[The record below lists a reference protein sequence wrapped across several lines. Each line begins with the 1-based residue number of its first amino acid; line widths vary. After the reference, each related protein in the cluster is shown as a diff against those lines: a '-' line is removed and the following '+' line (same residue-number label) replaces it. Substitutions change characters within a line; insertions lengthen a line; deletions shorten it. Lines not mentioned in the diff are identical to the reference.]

1 MKTEFSDE
9 VWEAMAQVLSAGG
22 FATPEDAAWEVSL
35 TVALAKV
42 SHYERECLGFRHKY
56 GRSLESFREHVESM
70 IDTEDFAM
78 EDDLADWEFAEQALA
93 LWQKRVEVLRRAA
106 AGDAGPIRGHL

>member
-1 MKTEFSDE
+1 MKTDLSDD
-9 VWEAMAQVLSAGG
+9 VRKTMTQVLAAGG

-56 GRSLESFREHVESM
+56 GRPLESLREHVERM
-70 IDTEDFAM
+70 VGTEDFAM

-93 LWQKRVEVLRRAA
+93 LWQERVEVLRRAA
-106 AGDAGPIRGHL
+106 A

>member
-1 MKTEFSDE
+1 MKTNFSDDVRE
-9 VWEAMAQVLSAGG
+9 TMARVLSAGG
-22 FATPEDAAWEVSL
+22 FATSEEAVWETSL

-56 GRSLESFREHVESM
+56 GESLVSFRERIESM
-70 IDTEDFAM
+70 VGTEDFAL
-78 EDDLADWEFAEQALA
+78 EDDLADWEFAEQALE

-106 AGDAGPIRGHL
+106 A

>member
-1 MKTEFSDE
+1 MKTEFSDDVRE
-9 VWEAMAQVLSAGG
+9 TMTQVLSASG
-22 FATPEDAAWEVSL
+22 FATPEAAAWEVSL

-56 GRSLESFREHVESM
+56 GESLESFQNRVEGM
-70 IDTEDFAM
+70 TGTEDFTM
-78 EDDLADWEFAEQALA
+78 EDDLADWEFAERALE

-106 AGDAGPIRGHL
+106 A

>member
-9 VWEAMAQVLSAGG
+9 VRETMTQALSAGG
-22 FATPEDAAWEVSL
+22 FATPEAAAWEVSL

-56 GRSLESFREHVESM
+56 GESLESFQKRVEGM
-70 IDTEDFAM
+70 TGTEDFTI
-78 EDDLADWEFAEQALA
+78 EDDLADWEFAEQALE

-106 AGDAGPIRGHL
+106 S

>member
-1 MKTEFSDE
+1 MKTDFSDDVRE
-9 VWEAMAQVLSAGG
+9 IMAQVLSAGG
-22 FATPEDAAWEVSL
+22 FATPEAAAWEVSL

-56 GRSLESFREHVESM
+56 GEPLESFRERVESM
-70 IDTEDFAM
+70 VGTEDFAM
-78 EDDLADWEFAEQALA
+78 EDDLADWEFVEQALE

-106 AGDAGPIRGHL
+106 A